1 MLTDRPPRFCSQ
13 TNLEVFDKDVAAQE
27 RRMVEAAALRSTST
41 TTLRD
46 LASALAEETERER
59 GMEDAA
65 MSQLR
70 LLRAQEESG

>member
-1 MLTDRPPRFCSQ
+1 
-13 TNLEVFDKDVAAQE
+13 
-27 RRMVEAAALRSTST
+27 MVEAAALRSTST